1 MMTRP
6 LLTIRIASEFDVVQ
20 ARQRARDIAAML
32 AFDRVAQTRLATA
45 VSELTRN
52 ALAYAG
58 GGRVDFQLEGV
69 TAPQLLVMTIA
80 DSGKGIADLDDIL
93 GGRFVSP
100 TGMGR
105 GISGSRRLVDGFEIT
120 TGPRGTTIILKQLL
134 PREAPFID
142 PPALLRLVEALS
154 QLRPAG
160 PAAEVQRQNQELLET
175 LAELRSRQE
184 ELERV
189 NRELEDTNRG
199 VVALYAEL
207 DERADHLRRADEL
220 KTRFLS
226 NMTHEFRTPVNSILS
241 LTDLLAERL
250 GIGEHEQNE
259 VFYIRKSAQQLAE
272 IVDDLLD
279 LAKVE
284 AGKVDLRPSLFEVEQ
299 LFGALRGMLR
309 PMLANR
315 SLSLVFEETGD
326 LPPIRTDESKLSQIL
341 RNFISNALKYTERG
355 EVRVS
360 ARVAADRR
368 SIQFAVA
375 DTGIGIPEA
384 DIGRIFEEFVQI
396 ENPLQ
401 RRVKGTGLGLP
412 LSRRLAEL
420 LGGSVTVES
429 RLGLGSTF
437 TLTLPLEYR
446 RPEVPVDLVPGKVPV
461 LVIEDSAADRLL
473 YERMLAR
480 SRYQVVAATSPAE
493 AHAIIE
499 LVLPAAIVF
508 DLNLQGE
515 DCWNLLASFKRDPA
529 TADVPVIVVS
539 ATQDER
545 KGFALG
551 AADYAVKPLSSGW
564 LRAALDRALGAGV
577 SRVLV
582 IDDEDTARFIVRG
595 FLDGGRF
602 LLDEAATAADGL
614 EKARLRRPDAIL
626 LDLNLGASSG
636 VTLRQALRADPLT
649 AAIPVVVLTAQT
661 PSDEL
666 MHVLGRD
673 TPVLSK
679 AGLTRERLT
688 LAVES
693 MCGVSAGRT

>member
-1 MMTRP
+1 LIT
-6 LLTIRIASEFDVVQ
+6 
-20 ARQRARDIAAML
+20 
-32 AFDRVAQTRLATA
+32 VADT
-45 VSELTRN
+45 
-52 ALAYAG
+52 
-58 GGRVDFQLEGV
+58 GR
-69 TAPQLLVMTIA
+69 
-80 DSGKGIADLDDIL
+80 GIPHLDDVL
-93 GGRFVSP
+93 SGRYVSP

-105 GISGSRRLVDGFEIT
+105 GIAGSRRLVDGFEIA
-120 TGPRGTTIILKQLL
+120 TGSEGTTITLKQLL
-134 PREAPFID
+134 PRDAPFID
-142 PPALLRLVEALS
+142 APALLRLVEDLS
-154 QLRPAG
+154 QHRPAG

-175 LAELRSRQE
+175 LAQLRLRQE

-241 LTDLLAERL
+241 LTQLLADRL
-250 GIGEHEQNE
+250 GIDALEQNE

-284 AGKVDLRPSLFEVEQ
+284 AGKVEVRPSVFEVEA

-309 PMLANR
+309 PLLAQG
-315 SLSLVFEETGD
+315 SLSLVFEEPDG

-341 RNFISNALKYTERG
+341 RNFISNALKYTDRG

-360 ARVAADRR
+360 ARAGADGR
-368 SIQFAVA
+368 SIEFAVA
-375 DTGIGIPEA
+375 DTGIGIPEP
-384 DIGRIFEEFVQI
+384 DLGRIFDEFVQI

-420 LGGSVTVES
+420 LGGSIAVES
-429 RLGLGSTF
+429 RLGQGSTF
-437 TLTLPLEYR
+437 RLTLPLEYR
-446 RPEVPVDLVPGKVPV
+446 QPGESVDLIPGKIPV

-473 YERMLAR
+473 YERMLSR
-480 SRYQVVAATSPAE
+480 SRYQVVPAASFGE
-493 AHAIIE
+493 VQSVLD
-499 LVLPAAIVF
+499 LVLPAAIVL
-508 DLNLQGE
+508 DLNLHGE
-515 DCWNLLASFKRDPA
+515 ECWSLLARLKRDPA
-529 TADVPVIVVS
+529 TSEVPVIIVS
-539 ATQDER
+539 ATHDER

-551 AADYAVKPLSSGW
+551 ATDYALKPLPNGW
-564 LRAALDRALGAGV
+564 LRAALDRALGGGV
-577 SRVLV
+577 ARVLV

-595 FLDGGRF
+595 FLDDGRF
-602 LLDEAATAADGL
+602 LLDEAASAHDGF
-614 EKARLRRPDAIL
+614 EMARLRRPDAIL
-626 LDLNLGASSG
+626 LDLNLGSTSG
-636 VTLRQALRADPLT
+636 AALRQALRADPLT
-649 AAIPVVVLTAQT
+649 AAIPVVVLTAHMA
-661 PSDEL
+661 SEEL
-666 MHVLGRD
+666 QNVLGRD

-693 MCGVSAGRT
+693 VCGVPAGRT

>member
-1 MMTRP
+1 MTRS
-6 LLTIRIASEFDVVQ
+6 LISVRIASEFDVVQ
-20 ARQRARDIAAML
+20 ARQRARDIAAMM

-45 VSELTRN
+45 VSEITRN
-52 ALAYAG
+52 ALVYAG
-58 GGRVDFQLEGV
+58 GGRVEVQLQGE
-69 TAPQLLVMTIA
+69 TAPQLLLITIA
-80 DSGKGIADLDDIL
+80 DSGPGIPHLNEVL
-93 GGRFVSP
+93 SGRYASP

-105 GISGSRRLVDGFEIT
+105 GIAGSRRLVDGFEIA
-120 TGPRGTTIILKQLL
+120 TGAGGTTITLKQLL
-134 PREAPFID
+134 PRDAPLID
-142 PPALLRLVEALS
+142 APALLRMVETLS
-154 QLRPAG
+154 QQRPAG

-175 LAELRSRQE
+175 LAQLRLRQD

-241 LTDLLAERL
+241 LTQLLAERL
-250 GIGEHEQNE
+250 GIDALEQNE

-284 AGKVDLRPSLFEVEQ
+284 AGKVDVRPSLFEVAQ

-309 PMLANR
+309 PLLANA
-315 SLSLVFEETGD
+315 SLSLVFEEPDG

-360 ARVAADRR
+360 ARAAADGRT
-368 SIQFAVA
+368 IQFAVA

-384 DIGRIFEEFVQI
+384 DVGRIFDEFVQI

-420 LGGSVTVES
+420 LGGSIAVDS
-429 RLGLGSTF
+429 RLGKGSTF
-437 TLTLPLEYR
+437 TLTLPLDYR
-446 RPEVPVDLVPGKVPV
+446 QPGETVDLVPGKMPV

-473 YERMLAR
+473 YERML
-480 SRYQVVAATSPAE
+480 SRTPYQVVPAGSYGE
-493 AHAIIE
+493 VQSV
-499 LVLPAAIVF
+499 LDVLLPAAIVL
-508 DLNLQGE
+508 DLNLHGE
-515 DCWNLLASFKRDPA
+515 ECWSLLASLKRDPA

-539 ATQDER
+539 ATRDER

-551 AADYAVKPLSSGW
+551 AADYAVKPLPSGW

-577 SRVLV
+577 ARVLV

-595 FLDGGRF
+595 FLDDGRF
-602 LLDEAATAADGL
+602 LLDEAATASDGI

-626 LDLNLGASSG
+626 LDLNLGPASG

-649 AAIPVVVLTAQT
+649 AGIPVVVLTAQF
-661 PSDEL
+661 PSEEL

-688 LAVES
+688 MAVES
-693 MCGVSAGRT
+693 MCGVSAGRS